1 MKSPSAMP
9 EEAGLEP
16 RRQAVI
22 EVLKD
27 RFARG
32 EIEMAEY
39 ERRVTAAADARRA
52 GELAALVS
60 DLSRSA
66 APHPAVPDG
75 TAVPAVKHQIVSIMG
90 SRTQHGDWL
99 RADAVA
105 VYAIMGSVDLD
116 FTEVR
121 PGDRPVVVEVYA
133 MMSNVTVTAPA
144 GMPVSMD
151 VTGVMADASVH
162 RNVAR
167 ERAAGNGIVVRG
179 VAVMSTVR
187 VRAPR

>member
-1 MKSPSAMP
+1 METPPAMP

-39 ERRVTAAADARRA
+39 ERRVAAAADARRA

-60 DLSRSA
+60 DLGRN
-66 APHPAVPDG
+66 APPPPAVPDG
-75 TAVPAVKHQIVSIMG
+75 KQQIVSVMS

-105 VYAIMGSVDLD
+105 VYAMMGSVDLD
-116 FTEVR
+116 FTDVR
-121 PGDRPVVVEVYA
+121 PGDRPVVVEVYG
-133 MMSNVTVTAPA
+133 MWSNVTLTVPA
-144 GMPVSMD
+144 GMPVKMD
-151 VTGVMADASVH
+151 VSAVMADASVH
-162 RNVAR
+162 RNVAA

-179 VAVMSTVR
+179 VAVMSTVHA
-187 VRAPR
+187 RAPR